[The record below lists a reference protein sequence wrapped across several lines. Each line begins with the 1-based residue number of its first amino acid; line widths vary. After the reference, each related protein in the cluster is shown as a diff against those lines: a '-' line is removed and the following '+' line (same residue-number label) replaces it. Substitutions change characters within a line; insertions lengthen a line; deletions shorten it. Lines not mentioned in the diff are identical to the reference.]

1 MAAKPTPACCSGAP
15 STRPTPKQPPAPAV
29 ATASPAL
36 SPARAAPQIC
46 WYWHASNEDTE
57 VSNGYLVTN
66 TRDRGAQEE
75 RAVAIGPALSEG
87 AHAWMLR
94 FVPSGDASRVVM
106 GVCAAPGRAGRLR
119 MGGFRDRAWGFV
131 PSDGCS
137 YTFECAS
144 EGAASRGSLLTE
156 DGVSAVGE
164 TIHFRADL
172 QRRTLEVRVGF
183 GSWATVRD
191 SDGAPVQLPAAVAPW
206 VQLSNAGDSVELY
219 AHGTGTA
226 L

>member
-1 MAAKPTPACCSGAP
+1 MP
-15 STRPTPKQPPAPAV
+15 
-29 ATASPAL
+29 

-57 VSNGYLVTN
+57 VSPNGYLVTN

-119 MGGFRDRAWGFV
+119 MGGFRDRAWGFA

-144 EGAASRGSLLTE
+144 EEAASRGSLLTE

-191 SDGAPVQLPAAVAPW
+191 SDGVPVQLPAAVAPW